1 MVTKRK
7 TSKFSKTTNRN
18 KTRKVLGGLTKEQIE
33 ELKNRNNK
41 SKFEYKLLP
50 WIPRNRLDSEGLSRN
65 PNSIDYLEKNPYE
78 VDWYTLSQNPNAI
91 SILGKNLNNI
101 NWQYLSANPNAIHIL
116 EENNLDNVNWSLLS
130 RNPNAIHI
138 LENNLDKVNWYWL
151 SENPNAIHILEENPD
166 KVNWSLLSRNPNAIH
181 LLEENLDKVD
191 WKQLSK
197 NPNAI
202 SILENNLN
210 MVDWLVVCSN
220 PNPKIIPFLERN
232 LDLNTLSQAQLKR
245 LSANPNAIPIL
256 QYRLDKVDW
265 KQLSKNPNAISI
277 LENNLNMVDWLVV
290 CSNPS
295 PKIIPFLEENLDL
308 NRLSEAQWK
317 QLSKNPNAIPIL
329 KNTNFNLIDWKEFSA
344 NPSIFYRSLDEVS
357 FDKEL
362 KDTFDSRN
370 LSLLSRSKTR
380 VPEDVFDTIKG
391 YFGGKRKTTK
401 RKK

>member
-220 PNPKIIPFLERN
+220 P
-232 LDLNTLSQAQLKR
+232 
-245 LSANPNAIPIL
+245 
-256 QYRLDKVDW
+256 
-265 KQLSKNPNAISI
+265 
-277 LENNLNMVDWLVV
+277 
-290 CSNPS
+290 S

-401 RKK
+401 RRK